1 MDRRK
6 FVSTLGLGVAGTALA
21 GCAQSDCAGP
31 SADAG
36 SADANK
42 TYHWKMV
49 TTWPKNYPGLG
60 TGPEKFAKMVNT
72 MSAGRITIKVY
83 GAKELVPAMEVFDA
97 VSQGSAEL
105 GHGAAYYW
113 KGKHPATPFFTAVP
127 FGFTAQE
134 MNSWLSYGGGQ
145 QLWDELYEGFNLKP
159 FACGNTGTQLPGWY
173 NREINSVSD
182 LAGLKIRM
190 PGLAGEVLKRL
201 GATPVQLPGGEVF
214 TALESGAIDAADWV
228 GPYNDLTFG
237 FYKVAKYYYH
247 PGWHEPGPTL
257 ELIMNNE
264 VWNALPEDL
273 QAIVRAA
280 AAWANDDML
289 SEYTARNNAALIDL
303 QEKHGVQLRRLPDDV
318 LKALKKESDIVLD
331 ELTRDNPFA
340 RRVFDSYQTFR
351 AGVSSYSN
359 VAEAEYLAV
368 RAALA
373 E

>member
-6 FVSTLGLGVAGTALA
+6 FVSALGLGAATAALA
-21 GCAQSDCAGP
+21 GCGNQDC
-31 SADAG
+31 ADAG
-36 SADANK
+36 VAASGK
-42 TYHWKMV
+42 TWQWKMV

-60 TGPEKFAKMVNT
+60 TSPEKFAELVNQ
-72 MSAGRITIKVY
+72 MSAGRIDIKVY
-83 GAKELVPAMEVFDA
+83 GANQLVPAMEVFDA
-97 VSQGSAEL
+97 VSQGSAEM

-113 KGKHPATPFFTAVP
+113 KGKHPATPFFTSVP
-127 FGFTAQE
+127 FGLTATE

-145 QLWDELYEGFNLKP
+145 ELWDELYAGFNLKP

-173 NREINSVSD
+173 NREINSIAD
-182 LAGLKIRM
+182 LSGLKIRM

-201 GATPVQLPGGEVF
+201 GATPVQLPGGEIF

-237 FYKVAKYYYH
+237 FHKVAKFYYH

-257 ELIMNNE
+257 EMIINKE
-264 VWNALPEDL
+264 AWAQLPPDL

-289 SEYTARNNAALIDL
+289 SEYTARNNAAL
-303 QEKHGVQLRRLPDDV
+303 QELKDKHNVQLRRLPEDV
-318 LKALKKESDIVLD
+318 LKALKRESDVVLK
-331 ELTRDNPFA
+331 ELTADNEFA
-340 RRVFDSYQTFR
+340 ARVYASYASFNDSVRNYT
-351 AGVSSYSN
+351 AI
-359 VAEAEYLAV
+359 AEAEYLRV
-368 RAALA
+368 RQELS

>member
-6 FVSTLGLGVAGTALA
+6 FISALGLGAATTALA
-21 GCAQSDCAGP
+21 ACGKQDCATTEGATT
-31 SADAG
+31 S
-36 SADANK
+36 K

-60 TGPEKFAKMVNT
+60 TSPEKFAKLVKQ
-72 MSAGRITIKVY
+72 MSAGRIEIKVY
-83 GAKELVPAMEVFDA
+83 GANELVPAMEVFDA
-97 VSQGSAEL
+97 VSQGSAQM

-113 KGKHPATPFFTAVP
+113 KGKHPATPFFTSVP

-145 QLWDELYEGFNLKP
+145 ELWDELYSQFNLKP

-173 NREINSVSD
+173 NREINSVND

-201 GATPVQLPGGEVF
+201 GATPVQLPGGEIF

-237 FYKVAKYYYH
+237 FYKIAKYYYH

-257 ELIMNNE
+257 ELVINKAAWAE
-264 VWNALPEDL
+264 LPDDL

-289 SEYTARNNAALIDL
+289 SEYTARNNAALQEL
-303 QEKHGVQLRRLPDDV
+303 KEKHGVQLRRLPDEV
-318 LKALKKESDIVLD
+318 LVALKRESDNVLT
-331 ELTRDNPFA
+331 ELTADNEFA
-340 RRVFDSYQTFR
+340 QRVYDSFR
-351 AGVSSYSN
+351 AFESSVRNYSAI
-359 VAEAEYLAV
+359 AEAEYLAV
-368 RAALA
+368 RGKLA